1 MYNIIFKF
9 IIISLFVFLSDRTL
23 LFFFGDISRWF
34 QLHFIGNMF
43 ICYFSGQNLLQLGN
57 ISQTELIKYNDNTMM
72 CCVMTFV
79 LHFYHTLFFKMS
91 NTDFY
96 HHLYFVFLT
105 GILIG
110 IIYPNL
116 YLSLSISTFFIT
128 GLPGGIVYFSFFL
141 QKRNLISKLTQKG
154 IHSYVDT
161 YIRIPG
167 GILAAVLNYYTSL
180 HSSGFYTQWVYF
192 IMGVLAYINVTYYG
206 KMAIENNIEYSQK
219 IKNKK

>member
-23 LFFFGDISRWF
+23 LFLFGDISRWF
-34 QLHFIGNMF
+34 QLHFIGNVF
-43 ICYFSGQNLLQLGN
+43 ICYFAGQNLLQLGN
-57 ISQTELIKYNDNTMM
+57 ISQTELIKYNDNTMT
-72 CCVMTFV
+72 CCVLTFV

-91 NTDFY
+91 TTDFY

-105 GILIG
+105 GILLG

-128 GLPGGIVYFSFFL
+128 GLPGGIVYFSLCL
-141 QKRNLISKLTQKG
+141 QKRNLISKLTQKD

-206 KMAIENNIEYSQK
+206 KMAIENNIEYSYK
-219 IKNKK
+219 IKK

>member
-91 NTDFY
+91 TTDFY

-105 GILIG
+105 GILLG

-128 GLPGGIVYFSFFL
+128 GLPGGIVYFSLCL

>member
-1 MYNIIFKF
+1 MYNIIYKF
-9 IIISLFVFLSDRTL
+9 ISTSLFICLSDKILVFL
-23 LFFFGDISRWF
+23 FGNISRWF
-34 QLHFIGNMF
+34 QLHFAGNLF
-43 ICYFSGQNLLQLGN
+43 ICYFSGQNLLQLRN
-57 ISQTELIKYNDNTMM
+57 ISQIKLIEYNDNTMI
-72 CCVMTFV
+72 CCVMTFM
-79 LHFYHTLFFKMS
+79 LHLYHTLFFKMS
-91 NTDFY
+91 ITDFY

-128 GLPGGIVYFSFFL
+128 GLPGGIVYFSLCL
-141 QKRNLISKLTQKG
+141 QKRNLISKSTQKD

-180 HSSGFYTQWVYF
+180 HASGFYTQWVYF

>member
-1 MYNIIFKF
+1 MYNIIYKF
-9 IIISLFVFLSDRTL
+9 IITSLFVFLSDKTL
-23 LFFFGDISRWF
+23 IFLFGNISRWF
-34 QLHFIGNMF
+34 QLHFACNMF
-43 ICYFSGQNLLQLGN
+43 ICYFSGKNLLKLRN
-57 ISQTELIKYNDNTMM
+57 TSQTELIEYNDNTMM
-72 CCVMTFV
+72 CCVMTFI

-91 NTDFY
+91 TDEFY

-105 GILIG
+105 GILVG

-128 GLPGGIVYFSFFL
+128 GLPGGIVYFLLCL
-141 QKRNLISKLTQKG
+141 QKRNLISKSTQKG

-167 GILAAVLNYYTSL
+167 GILSAILNYYTSL

-192 IMGVLAYINVTYYG
+192 IMGVLAYINVAYYG
-206 KMAIENNIEYSQK
+206 KMAIENNIEYRQK
-219 IKNKK
+219 LK

>member
-43 ICYFSGQNLLQLGN
+43 ICYFSGQNLLQLRN
-57 ISQTELIKYNDNTMM
+57 ISQKEIIEYNDNTMM

-91 NTDFY
+91 ITDFY

-128 GLPGGIVYFSFFL
+128 GLPGGIVYFSLCL
-141 QKRNLISKLTQKG
+141 QKRNLISKSTQKD

-180 HSSGFYTQWVYF
+180 HASGFYTQWVYF

-219 IKNKK
+219 IKNKI